1 MALHL
6 CVCLNPVLSQPRQ
19 KSLNMWARSDN
30 VIGLGI
36 TVDQKCQALVELD
49 DDYGIDSIDNDD
61 DNDALREVNAR
72 GGVGDGS
79 AGWQISNYQF
89 HHHQEGER
97 WAWEQFAL
105 SN

>member
-36 TVDQKCQALVELD
+36 TADQKCQALVELD
-49 DDYGIDSIDNDD
+49 DDYGIDNDD

-72 GGVGDGS
+72 GGVVDGS

-89 HHHQEGER
+89 HHHQGGEVGM
-97 WAWEQFAL
+97 
-105 SN
+105 

>member
-1 MALHL
+1 MYNIVYFERYYGASSV

-79 AGWQISNYQF
+79 AGAGLVVNDTLVF
-89 HHHQEGER
+89 
-97 WAWEQFAL
+97 
-105 SN
+105 

>member
-36 TVDQKCQALVELD
+36 TADQKCQALVELD
-49 DDYGIDSIDNDD
+49 DDHGIDSIDNDD

-72 GGVGDGS
+72 GGVVDGS

-89 HHHQEGER
+89 HHHQEGEVGM
-97 WAWEQFAL
+97 
-105 SN
+105 